1 MSDKERR
8 KFQNFKKRKKLINRY
23 PVLTNKDEIYNSGEK
38 DQLISHLQEKL
49 GKSKK
54 EIKEIL
60 NKL

>member
-1 MSDKERR
+1 MSNNEK
-8 KFQNFKKRKKLINRY
+8 KKSANFKRNKIIDRY
-23 PVLTNKDEIYNSGEK
+23 PGEK
-38 DQLISHLQEKL
+38 EQLISHLQEKL